1 MDVAGTDDTADDTAE
16 GRAGTMTRW
25 YGPIR
30 GCGRRQARADR
41 QPAGRF
47 PTVAYLISTP
57 TTEFQPC
64 VINVVA
70 AFS

>member
-30 GCGRRQARADR
+30 GVRNGDGRADG
-41 QPAGRF
+41 AGGRTLPF
-47 PTVAYLISTP
+47 GGLPDIHP
-57 TTEFQPC
+57 DH
-64 VINVVA
+64 
-70 AFS
+70 